1 MWLNKYKLFNAYNF
15 IDLINLVS
23 EQEIN
28 EFNFVLSESFINL
41 IVEAFDY
48 NSSSISP
55 QLNNLNIVY
64 YDNST
69 SAWTLKENVDK
80 VLNLI
85 FNRFKFSYCVS
96 IIESASEDEVIFEAK
111 KFLNNFLNILD
122 MTSPYYLTLLNA
134 YKSKENNL
142 LDGLTTEANSL
153 ARFNDTPQNE
163 GDFANDSHTTSTNEV
178 EATTT
183 SDNKDVIE
191 KLKSLKDSYN
201 NLLLE
206 WSNEFER
213 LFTLE
218 VAL

>member
-1 MWLNKYKLFNAYNF
+1 MWLNKYKLFNAYNLV
-15 IDLINLVS
+15 DVINLIS

-41 IVEAFDY
+41 IVSAFNY

-55 QLNNLNIVY
+55 QLNNLNIVSW
-64 YDNST
+64 NS
-69 SAWTLKENVDK
+69 SSSVWELKENVDK

-96 IIESASEDEVIFEAK
+96 IIESASEEEKIFEAK

-163 GDFANDSHTTSTNEV
+163 GDFANDSHTSSTNEV
-178 EATTT
+178 KASTTA
-183 SDNKDVIE
+183 DNKDVIE

>member
-1 MWLNKYKLFNAYNF
+1 
-15 IDLINLVS
+15 
-23 EQEIN
+23 
-28 EFNFVLSESFINL
+28 
-41 IVEAFDY
+41 
-48 NSSSISP
+48 
-55 QLNNLNIVY
+55 
-64 YDNST
+64 
-69 SAWTLKENVDK
+69 
-80 VLNLI
+80 
-85 FNRFKFSYCVS
+85 
-96 IIESASEDEVIFEAK
+96 
-111 KFLNNFLNILD
+111 

-163 GDFANDSHTTSTNEV
+163 GDFANDSHTSSTNEV

-183 SDNKDVIE
+183 ADNKDVIE

>member
-1 MWLNKYKLFNAYNF
+1 MWLNKYKLFNAYNLV
-15 IDLINLVS
+15 DLINLIR
-23 EQEIN
+23 EEEIN

-41 IVEAFDY
+41 IAVAFNYDY
-48 NSSSISP
+48 SSTSP
-55 QLNNLNIVY
+55 QLNALNIVY
-64 YDNST
+64 YDNASST
-69 SAWTLKENVDK
+69 WKLKENVDK

-96 IIESASEDEVIFEAK
+96 IIESASEEEKIFEAK

-163 GDFANDSHTTSTNEV
+163 GDFASDSHTTSINEV

-191 KLKSLKDSYN
+191 KLKSLKDSYK

-206 WSNEFER
+206 RSSEFER

>member
-1 MWLNKYKLFNAYNF
+1 MWLNKYKLFNAYNLV
-15 IDLINLVS
+15 DLINLVS
-23 EQEIN
+23 EEEIN

-41 IVEAFDY
+41 IVSAFNY
-48 NSSSISP
+48 NYSSISP

-64 YDNST
+64 YDNTTST
-69 SAWTLKENVDK
+69 WELKENVDK

-96 IIESASEDEVIFEAK
+96 VIESASEEEKIFEAK

-163 GDFANDSHTTSTNEV
+163 GDFANDSHTSSTNEV

-183 SDNKDVIE
+183 ADNKDVIE

>member
-1 MWLNKYKLFNAYNF
+1 MWLNKYKLFNAYNLV
-15 IDLINLVS
+15 DLINLVS
-23 EQEIN
+23 EEEIN
-28 EFNFVLSESFINL
+28 EFNFALSESFINL
-41 IVEAFDY
+41 IVNAFNY

-55 QLNNLNIVY
+55 QLNNLNIVSW
-64 YDNST
+64 NS
-69 SAWTLKENVDK
+69 SSSVWELKEGVDK

-96 IIESASEDEVIFEAK
+96 IIESASKEEKIFEAK

-163 GDFANDSHTTSTNEV
+163 GDFANDSHTSSTNEV

-183 SDNKDVIE
+183 ADNKDVIE

>member
-1 MWLNKYKLFNAYNF
+1 MWLNKYKLFNAYNLV
-15 IDLINLVS
+15 DLINLVS
-23 EQEIN
+23 EEEIN
-28 EFNFVLSESFINL
+28 EFNFALSESFINL
-41 IVEAFDY
+41 IVNAFNY

-55 QLNNLNIVY
+55 QLNNLNIVSW
-64 YDNST
+64 NS
-69 SAWTLKENVDK
+69 SSSVWELKEGVDK

-96 IIESASEDEVIFEAK
+96 IIESASKEEKIFEAK

-163 GDFANDSHTTSTNEV
+163 GDFANDSHTSSTNEV

-183 SDNKDVIE
+183 ADNKDVIE
-191 KLKSLKDSYN
+191 KLI
-201 NLLLE
+201 
-206 WSNEFER
+206 
-213 LFTLE
+213 
-218 VAL
+218 

>member
-1 MWLNKYKLFNAYNF
+1 MLLNKYKLFNAYNLV
-15 IDLINLVS
+15 DLIKLVS
-23 EQEIN
+23 EEEIN
-28 EFNFVLSESFINL
+28 EFNYVLSESFINL
-41 IVEAFDY
+41 IIRAFNY
-48 NSSSISP
+48 NSSSTSP
-55 QLNNLNIVY
+55 QLTNLNIVY
-64 YDNST
+64 YDNAS
-69 SAWTLKENVDK
+69 SSWKLKENVDK

-96 IIESASEDEVIFEAK
+96 VIESASEEEIIFEAK

-122 MTSPYYLTLLNA
+122 MTSPYYLALLNA

-142 LDGLTTEANSL
+142 LDGLKTEANSL
-153 ARFNDTPQNE
+153 ARFNDTPQNA
-163 GDFANDSHTTSTNEV
+163 GDFANDNHTTSINKV

-183 SDNKDVIE
+183 ADNKDVIE
-191 KLKSLKDSYN
+191 KLKSLKDSYK

-218 VAL
+218 AAL